1 MENNKNMRM
10 KLFDIVDSAFWKK
23 QLTKIRR
30 KKMNEYE
37 NEKNE
42 TKRKKGT

>member
-1 MENNKNMRM
+1 MENNKNMSM
-10 KLFDIVDSAFWKK
+10 KLFDIVDSAILEKATNQNKK
-23 QLTKIRR
+23 